1 MRGTKLHCNLQKY
14 FQFSLSLSAT
24 FYLFYL
30 FLFLWALFPRD
41 FNRCRQRRLV
51 NVVQPPQSLLEKR
64 KKSSDRFMLLYIG
77 VAFFAAV
84 AVAVAA
90 AMLLLPTLI
99 TTDQI
104 AWRSGQ
110 VESYLC
116 AGCRLSFAY
125 IYATSLYIYI
135 YIRIYTRH
143 SFYGNNCIKC
153 ESW

>member
-1 MRGTKLHCNLQKY
+1 MCVAQNCIVIYKNISSSHC
-14 FQFSLSLSAT
+14 
-24 FYLFYL
+24 L
-30 FLFLWALFPRD
+30 FLRLFIYFTYSCFCELCSLEILIVVASVALSTLFS
-41 FNRCRQRRLV
+41 
-51 NVVQPPQSLLEKR
+51 QPPQSLLEKR

-77 VAFFAAV
+77 VAFFSAV

-135 YIRIYTRH
+135 YTYLYKAFFLWKQLH
-143 SFYGNNCIKC
+143 KM
-153 ESW
+153 